1 MTADHLTDFAARD
14 LARRGLT
21 VRADPR
27 RSRQRAGLIARL
39 IPLAGLVLGS
49 TAYAVDPTQMPTPEL
64 QARYEG
70 LTHELRCVQCQDEA
84 LADSP
89 AGIASDLRSE
99 VRDML
104 LAGKSD
110 DDVRNFML
118 ARYGD
123 FVLFRPRFVLKN
135 AWLWGAPEL
144 LLVIG
149 VLVMWRVVKKRARLV
164 STDSEPLPDDGSP

>member
-1 MTADHLTDFAARD
+1 MRRATAIWVVAAG
-14 LARRGLT
+14 LALASAGA
-21 VRADPR
+21 VRAID
-27 RSRQRAGLIARL
+27 
-39 IPLAGLVLGS
+39 
-49 TAYAVDPTQMPTPEL
+49 TTQMPTPEL

-89 AGIASDLRSE
+89 AGVAADLRRE

-135 AWLWGAPEL
+135 VWLWAAPEV
-144 LLVIG
+144 LLVVG
-149 VLVMWRVVKKRARLV
+149 ALVAWRVVRKRARLV
-164 STDSEPLPDDGSP
+164 SADTEPLPDDGSN

>member
-1 MTADHLTDFAARD
+1 MSRATAICVAAAG
-14 LARRGLT
+14 LALASTGA
-21 VRADPR
+21 VRAID
-27 RSRQRAGLIARL
+27 
-39 IPLAGLVLGS
+39 
-49 TAYAVDPTQMPTPEL
+49 TTQMPTPEL

-89 AGIASDLRSE
+89 AGVAADLRRE

-135 AWLWGAPEL
+135 AWLWAAPEV
-144 LLVIG
+144 LLVVG
-149 VLVMWRVVKKRARLV
+149 ALVAWRVVRKRARLV
-164 STDSEPLPDDGSP
+164 SADAEPLPDDGSN

>member
-1 MTADHLTDFAARD
+1 MSRATAISVAAAA
-14 LARRGLT
+14 LALASAGA
-21 VRADPR
+21 VRAID
-27 RSRQRAGLIARL
+27 
-39 IPLAGLVLGS
+39 
-49 TAYAVDPTQMPTPEL
+49 TTQMPTPEL

-89 AGIASDLRSE
+89 AGVAADLRRE
-99 VRDML
+99 VREML

-135 AWLWGAPEL
+135 AWLWAAPEV
-144 LLVIG
+144 LLVVG
-149 VLVMWRVVKKRARLV
+149 ALVAWRVVRKRARLV
-164 STDSEPLPDDGSP
+164 SADTEPLPDDGSN

>member
-1 MTADHLTDFAARD
+1 MRRAAIGVAGAC
-14 LARRGLT
+14 LA
-21 VRADPR
+21 
-27 RSRQRAGLIARL
+27 
-39 IPLAGLVLGS
+39 LAGAAWAID
-49 TAYAVDPTQMPTPEL
+49 TTQMPTPEL

-84 LADSP
+84 ISDSP
-89 AGIASDLRSE
+89 AGIAEDLRGE

-123 FVLFRPRFVLKN
+123 FVLFRPRFAPKT
-135 AWLWGAPEL
+135 AWLWIAPPV
-144 LLVIG
+144 LLVVG
-149 VLVMWRVVKKRARLV
+149 ALVAWRVVRKRARLV
-164 STDSEPLPDDGSP
+164 SADTEPLPDDGTS

>member
-1 MTADHLTDFAARD
+1 M
-14 LARRGLT
+14 RRATGMC
-21 VRADPR
+21 V
-27 RSRQRAGLIARL
+27 
-39 IPLAGLVLGS
+39 LAGLALAG
-49 TAYAVDPTQMPTPEL
+49 TGAVRAIDTTQMPTPEL

-89 AGIASDLRSE
+89 AGVAADLRRE

-135 AWLWGAPEL
+135 VWLWAAPEV
-144 LLVIG
+144 LLVVG
-149 VLVMWRVVKKRARLV
+149 ALVAWRVVRKRARLV
-164 STDSEPLPDDGSP
+164 SADTEPLPDDGSN

>member
-1 MTADHLTDFAARD
+1 MRLATAICAA
-14 LARRGLT
+14 A
-21 VRADPR
+21 
-27 RSRQRAGLIARL
+27 AGLAL
-39 IPLAGLVLGS
+39 LSAGAAWAID
-49 TAYAVDPTQMPTPEL
+49 TTQMPTPEL

-84 LADSP
+84 ISDSP
-89 AGIASDLRSE
+89 VDLAADLRRD

-110 DDVRNFML
+110 DDVRAWMV

-123 FVLFRPRFVLKN
+123 FILFRPRFALKN
-135 AWLWGAPEL
+135 VWLWAAPEV

-149 VLVMWRVVKKRARLV
+149 ALVAWRVVRKRSGLV
-164 STDSEPLPDDGSP
+164 SDDTEPLPDDGSP

>member
-1 MTADHLTDFAARD
+1 MRRAAICVAGGW
-14 LARRGLT
+14 LA
-21 VRADPR
+21 
-27 RSRQRAGLIARL
+27 
-39 IPLAGLVLGS
+39 LAG
-49 TAYAVDPTQMPTPEL
+49 TAWAIDTTQMPTPEL

-84 LADSP
+84 ISDSP
-89 AGIASDLRSE
+89 AGIAEDLRGE

-123 FVLFRPRFVLKN
+123 FVLFRPRFAPKT
-135 AWLWGAPEL
+135 AWLWIAPPA
-144 LLVIG
+144 LLVVG
-149 VLVMWRVVKKRARLV
+149 VLVAWRVVRKRARLV
-164 STDSEPLPDDGSP
+164 SADTEPLPDDGTP

>member
-1 MTADHLTDFAARD
+1 MRRAAICAAGAL
-14 LARRGLT
+14 LA
-21 VRADPR
+21 
-27 RSRQRAGLIARL
+27 
-39 IPLAGLVLGS
+39 LAGAG
-49 TAYAVDPTQMPTPEL
+49 TARAIDTTQMPTPEL

-84 LADSP
+84 ISDSP
-89 AGIASDLRSE
+89 AGIAEDLRRE

-123 FVLFRPRFVLKN
+123 FVLFRPRFAPKT
-135 AWLWGAPEL
+135 AWLWIAPPA
-144 LLVIG
+144 LLVVG
-149 VLVMWRVVKKRARLV
+149 VLVAWRVVRKRARLV
-164 STDSEPLPDDGSP
+164 SADTEPLPDDGSP